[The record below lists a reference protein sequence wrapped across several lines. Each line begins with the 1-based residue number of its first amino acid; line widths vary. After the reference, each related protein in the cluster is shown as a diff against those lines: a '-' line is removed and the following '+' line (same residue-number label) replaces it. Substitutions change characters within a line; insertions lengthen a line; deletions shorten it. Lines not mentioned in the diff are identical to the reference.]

1 MVDIGLGPTDGS
13 SMLTDEVRDW
23 PPRRVQTDVYHR
35 PFALN
40 YLPFAI
46 TSFIQISAKRLTN
59 SSNLNNLVSRLIIV
73 LFLHF
78 IVSKR
83 LKDNA

>member
-35 PFALN
+35 PSALN

-46 TSFIQISAKRLTN
+46 TS
-59 SSNLNNLVSRLIIV
+59 LI
-73 LFLHF
+73 
-78 IVSKR
+78 
-83 LKDNA
+83 